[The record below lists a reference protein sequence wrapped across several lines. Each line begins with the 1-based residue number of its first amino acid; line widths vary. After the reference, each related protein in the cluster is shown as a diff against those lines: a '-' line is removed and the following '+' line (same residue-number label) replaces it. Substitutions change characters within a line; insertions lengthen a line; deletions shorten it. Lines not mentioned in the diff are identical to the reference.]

1 MLEALVSS
9 VYYRPYLDTKDMM
22 YLLTFISISLLI
34 FFLYTERKKATPS
47 IQSFFLPALVL
58 HIIAGLSLGLLY
70 LYYYGESD
78 TFIYFRE
85 GLKLNEL
92 LFSDIKLYLK
102 FLWSNA
108 GDDTFLHSLVYTDR
122 RALFMVKI
130 SSLIL
135 LLSANNYW
143 IASIYF
149 SIISFLA
156 SWKISSTLQQYFP
169 EKQSAI
175 LFSFLFIPSVV
186 FWSSGVVKESVAL
199 ASLFCLVTTFI
210 QLYKAKKLSWW
221 QWSISIIC
229 IWLLYNLKYYY
240 LAVVMPV
247 IITSLLVRLLQH
259 YWRKLSFVQE
269 LILWLMIFCSFTLL
283 VTQLH
288 PNFYPSRFLS
298 VIYNNYLAFIANS
311 ATEDVM
317 HFNNLS
323 ENWVNVILLSPWA
336 FVSGVFR
343 PFVWESTNALQMIAA
358 IENTLFL
365 ILTISSL
372 HKLKTLATH
381 PDRMLIFA
389 TLVYCFVLSTF
400 LTLSTPNFGTLIR
413 YRVGFLCFF
422 IFLTASS
429 SPIFSLIINLLSSLK
444 QKLVGNKH

>member
-1 MLEALVSS
+1 
-9 VYYRPYLDTKDMM
+9 MM
-22 YLLTFISISLLI
+22 YLLTFVSISLFV
-34 FFLYTERKKATPS
+34 FFLYRIWKETNTVIKF
-47 IQSFFLPALVL
+47 FFLPALLL
-58 HIIAGLSLGLLY
+58 HVMAGICLGLLY
-70 LYYYGESD
+70 VYYYGESD
-78 TFIYFRE
+78 TLIYFQE

-92 LFSDIKLYLK
+92 LFTEARLYLN
-102 FLWSNA
+102 FLWNNA
-108 GDDTFLHSLVYTDR
+108 GDDSFLRSLVYTDK

-143 IASIYF
+143 LASVYF
-149 SIISFLA
+149 SVISFLA
-156 SWKISSTLQQYFP
+156 SWKISCTLNLYFP
-169 EKQSAI
+169 EKRNAI

-199 ASLFCLVTTFI
+199 ASLLCITTHFI
-210 QLYKAKKLSWW
+210 LLYKNKKLTWW
-221 QWSISIIC
+221 QWLMSIIC

-240 LAVVMPV
+240 LAVVIPV
-247 IITSLLVRLLQH
+247 IITSLSVQFIVT
-259 YWRKLSFVQE
+259 YWTKRSFIQE
-269 LILWLMIFCSFTLL
+269 LCLWLFIFSTFSLL

-311 ATEDVM
+311 APEDVM
-317 HFNNLS
+317 HFNYLS
-323 ENWVNVILLSPWA
+323 ENWGNVILISPWA
-336 FVSGVFR
+336 FVSGLFR
-343 PFVWESTNALQMIAA
+343 PFIWESTNALQMIAA
-358 IENTLFL
+358 LENILFL

-372 HKLKTLATH
+372 QGLKTLAKH

-444 QKLVGNKH
+444 QKLVGNKR

>member
-1 MLEALVSS
+1 
-9 VYYRPYLDTKDMM
+9 MM
-22 YLLTFISISLLI
+22 YLLTFFSISLVI
-34 FFLYTERKKATPS
+34 FFLYNKRKRSAAS
-47 IQSFFLPALVL
+47 IKPFFLPALVL
-58 HIIAGLSLGLLY
+58 HLIAGFSLGLLY
-70 LYYYGESD
+70 VYYYGESD
-78 TFIYFRE
+78 TLIYFQE

-92 LFSDIKLYLK
+92 LFSDLRLYLQ
-102 FLWSNA
+102 FLWSNT
-108 GDDTFLHSLVYTDR
+108 GDDAFIQTLVYTDK

-135 LLSANNYW
+135 LLSFNNYW
-143 IASIYF
+143 VASIYF

-156 SWKISSTLQQYFP
+156 SWKIARTLHQYFP
-169 EKQSAI
+169 EKQNAI

-199 ASLFCLVTTFI
+199 ASLFCVVSNFI
-210 QLYKAKKLSWW
+210 LLYKGNKLLWW
-221 QWSISIIC
+221 QWGTAIVC
-229 IWLLYNLKYYY
+229 IWLLYSLKYYY

-247 IITSLLVRLLQH
+247 IITSLVVQRLQQ

-269 LILWLMIFCSFTLL
+269 LMLWLTIFCSFTLL

-311 ATEDVM
+311 APEDVM
-317 HFNNLS
+317 HFNYLS
-323 ENWVNVILLSPWA
+323 ENWINVMLLSPWA
-336 FVSGVFR
+336 FVSGLLR
-343 PFVWESTNALQMIAA
+343 PFIWESTNALQMIAA
-358 IENTLFL
+358 VENTLFL

-372 HKLKTLATH
+372 QRLRTLAKH

-413 YRVGFLCFF
+413 YRIGFLCFF
-422 IFLTASS
+422 VFLTASS
-429 SPIFSLIINLLSSLK
+429 SPIFSFIINLLSSLK
-444 QKLVGNKH
+444 QKLVGNKR